1 MCWRATLN
9 IERLVMSRTLCLFP
23 DLHGI
28 PRGKLISGAI
38 ETETQIGFSP
48 GVFAKD
54 IYGKPHLFD
63 ELATPFDA
71 ADMKM
76 KISSGDCRPI
86 KPTKP
91 AFLFGAE
98 TLAIGRMETP
108 DGRPHPF
115 DMRRILH
122 DFIITHR
129 AKDEFRIGA
138 ELEFFLMDHA
148 TGGLSPD
155 GQAYAFGG
163 LSNRQICLTAILDAL
178 DHTGIAWRDLS
189 QENEIDQYE
198 ISLAQT
204 DPLEQADRVFLARL
218 IIRYVAAQY
227 GQRASF
233 LAVNSMD
240 MSPSNLHLHVSC
252 RSVTVDNLAVAIQNT
267 LYDAFTIYRPS
278 ANSGYSKDIASFA
291 SNRGDIADGSRF
303 AAIRII
309 RKDSAPRVE
318 LRTPTSDVNPYF
330 AILMVLAGPLLPQPS
345 TPLGTQDFN
354 FDLDANLERFL
365 KSAVAAAVWTDEGR
379 QLFKR
384 LKTSEYEVAKAFG
397 SFENE
402 REALLK
408 VI

>member
-1 MCWRATLN
+1 MP
-9 IERLVMSRTLCLFP
+9 RTLCIFP

-28 PRGKLISGAI
+28 PRGKLINGNI
-38 ETETQIGFSP
+38 KTETQIGFSP

-54 IYGKPHLFD
+54 IYGKPHLFN

-76 KISSGDCRPI
+76 KISSGDCRTI
-86 KPTKP
+86 NQTKSSL
-91 AFLFGAE
+91 LFGAE
-98 TLAIGRMETP
+98 ALVIGRTETP

-138 ELEFFLMDHA
+138 ELEFFLMDNA
-148 TGGLSPD
+148 TGELSSD

-163 LSNRQICLTAILDAL
+163 LSNRQKCLTAILDAL
-178 DHTGIAWRDLS
+178 EHTGIFWQDLS

-198 ISLAQT
+198 ISLAHT
-204 DPLEQADRVFLARL
+204 DPLEQADRIFLARL
-218 IIRYVAAQY
+218 IIRHVAAQY

-233 LAVNSMD
+233 LAVNSID

-252 RSVTVDNLAVAIQNT
+252 RSITVDNLAIAIQNT
-267 LYDAFTIYRPS
+267 LCDAFTIYRPS
-278 ANSGYSKDIASFA
+278 ANSRYSKDIASFA

-309 RKDSAPRVE
+309 REDSAPRVE
-318 LRTPTSDVNPYF
+318 LRTPTSDTNPYF

-345 TPLGTQDFN
+345 SPLGTLDFN
-354 FDLDANLERFL
+354 FDLNESLEQFI
-365 KSAVAAAVWTDEGR
+365 KSAVAAEVWTDEGR

-384 LKTSEYEVAKAFG
+384 LKTSEYEAAKAFG
-397 SFENE
+397 SFKNE